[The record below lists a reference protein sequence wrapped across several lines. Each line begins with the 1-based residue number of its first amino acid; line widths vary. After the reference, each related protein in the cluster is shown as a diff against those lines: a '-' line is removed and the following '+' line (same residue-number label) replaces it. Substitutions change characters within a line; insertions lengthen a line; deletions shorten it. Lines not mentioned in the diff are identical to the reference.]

1 MPDFN
6 YIDQTNSHNSF
17 QVAWESTLKCNLD
30 CSYCGDGHDNSQDH
44 PSLEDS
50 LRTVDF
56 IVEYL
61 NLYMCSRPDHIR
73 FATLNIQGGESIF
86 HPHILEI
93 LEYIKSKKS
102 LYHNWNLNIGLITNG
117 ITSPERWKKIA
128 DLVDYFTMSFH
139 SESLVKQQDM
149 FRQNVKYLKDNNKN
163 FQVSVL
169 MHPKKW
175 QVCLDQIE
183 WCKNHDVKYITRQLD
198 HGWTNFKFNYTPEQS
213 EFLTGTK
220 QVSMTTKVI
229 SFFKNGIDLSSKG
242 RACCGGETLCTDV
255 DSSTTYIK
263 NNRFKGWTC
272 SVNRFFLYIRQT
284 TGEIFTNKDC
294 RMNLDSEVGV
304 LGYLKNSEALLKDL
318 KQKLETNTLP
328 DIICDKSSC
337 WCGLCAPKAAQPD
350 VYKKIMQKYSI

>member
-1 MPDFN
+1 
-6 YIDQTNSHNSF
+6 
-17 QVAWESTLKCNLD
+17 
-30 CSYCGDGHDNSQDH
+30 
-44 PSLEDS
+44 
-50 LRTVDF
+50 
-56 IVEYL
+56 
-61 NLYMCSRPDHIR
+61 MCSRPDHNR
-73 FATLNIQGGESIF
+73 FATLKIQGGESIF

-163 FQVSVL
+163 FQVSIL

-175 QVCLDQIE
+175 QICLDQIE

-213 EFLTGTK
+213 EFLTGIK

-242 RACCGGETLCTDV
+242 RACCGGRQLCVDQNYKQKTFFVDNNFTDW
-255 DSSTTYIK
+255 
-263 NNRFKGWTC
+263 FC
-272 SVNRFFLYIRQT
+272 SVNHFFLYIKQVN
-284 TGEIFTNKDC
+284 GEVFTNKDC
-294 RMNLDSEVGV
+294 KMDFYGNVAPIGNLSNVQ
-304 LGYLKNSEALLKDL
+304 SLLDQTKIW
-318 KQKLETNTLP
+318 LETGTMP
-328 DIICDKSSC
+328 TIQCKKSRC
-337 WCGLCAPKAAQPD
+337 LCGICAPKAPTQEE
-350 VYKKIMQKYSI
+350 YNKIMPKYFKKVSI